1 MFRADLV
8 AYRGSGFYRGYLV
21 VRANQR
27 KTELQNS
34 ETFLLS
40 DMSLQKLQFNTRIW
54 KELE

>member
-1 MFRADLV
+1 MFRADLA
-8 AYRGSGFYRGYLV
+8 AYRGSAFYRGYLV
-21 VRANQR
+21 VSANQR